1 MKTRSIILYISLISL
16 SLVVLFSFIFN
27 QATQSKNK
35 LLLKNGYV
43 DLKSEAN
50 NIYESKSNLSEK
62 CVFDYS
68 FWDDLLTAT
77 AKSDTNWIN
86 VHFTPSLSNYDIN
99 YVWILNKTG
108 AVVYNK
114 NAASKTNVP
123 FIIIDKSNFLNELD
137 KNPFKSF
144 HIKYQGN
151 ILQLIVAPIQPSGDL
166 SRVSAQQGYLICG
179 KIYDTIYT
187 QNLSKI
193 SSNIQ
198 YKIEAITNQIK
209 DSIDGSNNVLNYN
222 KPLFD
227 FWGKQIASI
236 SAEKRLDMITTY
248 KTYLRNYSLLYLSIL
263 IGLLFWY
270 YQFMRIK
277 ILKPIRIL
285 SDALNKKDGSH
296 LGYLKARRDEFADIA
311 FLIDDSFE
319 KNKKLEAEI
328 EARLKTEEALK
339 KSAVELER
347 ATIDK
352 IRAEQDRIAKA
363 EFLST
368 MSHEIRT
375 PINGVIGITNLLKTE
390 NLTEKQH
397 ELVNTLA
404 FSSTHLLSILTDILD
419 LSKIESGNLTFDKV
433 TFNLNDICKSIQTL
447 HSANATAKGIY
458 LNFKSDGNTAEYLSG
473 DSVRL
478 CQILNN
484 LLGNAIK
491 FTEKGGV
498 LLSCAL
504 LPNEIENRKQLI
516 EFTIEDS
523 GIGIDNDKLDTIFE
537 SFSQADRTITSNYGG
552 TGLGLTITK
561 KLIELQGGTIV
572 VKSTLGVGTI
582 FTFTLSYD
590 LVDTSN
596 YHSEKDAKNFINNNL
611 EGLRIL
617 VAEDNKINAIVL
629 NKFLDKWN
637 VKMDLVLNGQEAI
650 EKLESSTYDI
660 ILMDLHMPIMDG
672 RAATRFIRNNTQKS
686 YHTIPIIALTADAT
700 SETQKSILDCGFN
713 QYVSKPFNPEAL
725 YRVLENYKAATY

>member
-1 MKTRSIILYISLISL
+1 MKTRTIILYISLVSL
-16 SLVVLFSFIFN
+16 LLVVLFSYIFN

-43 DLKSEAN
+43 DLKSETN
-50 NIYESKSNLSEK
+50 NIYDAKSNLSKK

-68 FWDDLLTAT
+68 FWDDLLKAT

-86 VHFTPSLSNYDIN
+86 VHFTPSLTNYDIS

-108 AVVYNK
+108 ALVYSK
-114 NAASKTNVP
+114 NANSKINVP
-123 FIIIDKSNFLNELD
+123 FITIDKTNFLTALH
-137 KNPFKSF
+137 KNPFNSF
-144 HIKYQGN
+144 HINYEGE

-166 SRVSAQQGYLICG
+166 SRISEQQGYLICG
-179 KIYDTIYT
+179 KKYDTVYT
-187 QNLSKI
+187 QNLSKL
-193 SSNIQ
+193 SSNTQ
-198 YKIEAITNQIK
+198 YKIEAIGAPLK
-209 DSIDGSNNVLNYN
+209 DSIDGENNILNYN
-222 KPLFD
+222 TPLFD
-227 FWGKQIASI
+227 FWGKQIATI
-236 SAEKRLDMITTY
+236 TAQKRLEVIATY

-263 IGLLFWY
+263 VGLLFWY

-285 SDALNKKDGSH
+285 SDALNKKDGSQ

-328 EARLKTEEALK
+328 ESRLKTEEALK

-390 NLTEKQH
+390 NLTDKQH
-397 ELVNTLA
+397 DLVNTLA

-419 LSKIESGNLTFDKV
+419 LSKIESGNLTFDRV
-433 TFNLNDICKSIQTL
+433 TFNLNDVCKSIQTL
-447 HSANATAKGIY
+447 HSANAAARGIY
-458 LNFKSDGNTAEYLSG
+458 LRLQNNGNIPDYLSG

-484 LLGNAIK
+484 LLSNAIK
-491 FTEKGGV
+491 FTAKGGV
-498 LLSCAL
+498 LLSCRM
-504 LPNEIENRKQLI
+504 LPYETSNGKQII

-523 GIGIDNDKLDTIFE
+523 GIGIDNNKLDTIFE
-537 SFSQADRTITSNYGG
+537 SFSQADRTIASNYGG

-561 KLIELQGGTIV
+561 KLIELQGGEIM
-572 VKSTLGVGTI
+572 VKSKPGVGTE
-582 FTFTLSYD
+582 FTFTIGYD
-590 LVDTSN
+590 VVDTSN
-596 YHSEKDAKNFINNNL
+596 YHSEKEARNFNNNNL
-611 EGLRIL
+611 EGLRVL

-629 NKFLDKWN
+629 NKFLEKWN

-650 EKLESSTYDI
+650 EKLELSTYDI
-660 ILMDLHMPIMDG
+660 ILMDLHMPVMDG
-672 RAATRFIRNNTQKS
+672 RAATSFIRKNTLKS

-725 YRVLENYKAATY
+725 YKVLENYR